1 MVGAPG
7 TVGEMGPPEVIVCV
21 DCGFDAHL
29 LSSRHD
35 GEWEAGDIAQ
45 YRCSGCND
53 RWDIEIT
60 EEDLDAG
67 DPSA

>member
-1 MVGAPG
+1 MCG
-7 TVGEMGPPEVIVCV
+7 

-35 GEWEAGDIAQ
+35 GDWEPGDIAQ

-60 EEDLDAG
+60 EEDLD
-67 DPSA
+67 D